1 MRSQQ
6 KPINEFTMKDWKN
19 FGIYLVLLGLIIMFL
34 GKEWQVGGSLF
45 LVGIIFTA
53 IFQGPKLFKILKKK
67 HW

>member
-1 MRSQQ
+1 
-6 KPINEFTMKDWKN
+6 MKDWKN